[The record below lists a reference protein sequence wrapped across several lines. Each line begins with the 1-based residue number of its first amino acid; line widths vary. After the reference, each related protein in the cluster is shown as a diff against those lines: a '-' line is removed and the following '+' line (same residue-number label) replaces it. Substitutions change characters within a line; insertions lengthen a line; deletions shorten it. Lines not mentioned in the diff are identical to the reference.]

1 MHRKTI
7 LGRTADECKDVGQ
20 ATNGPPERS
29 LRSHGTPSR
38 VRRGPKTWPG
48 VAAPPVRAVTGKT
61 HIET

>member
-20 ATNGPPERS
+20 ATNGPRDRS
-29 LRSHGTPSR
+29 LRSHGTRRS
-38 VRRGPKTWPG
+38 VRRRPKTWPG
-48 VAAPPVRAVTGKT
+48 IAAPHIWAVTSKT